1 MEAEGPR
8 DASEKEEED
17 SEESRQQDLEDG
29 EKSDISKD
37 PETEKPKEFSTEGKE
52 ELEKESTE
60 GTILGDNLSQPDLA
74 DGEKFDISKDP
85 ETELDT
91 EKPNVSATEGEMEVP
106 ENGSSDENKPRK
118 GSDQEDQADVEKF
131 DSSKDYAGEQDAEKI
146 LEPSG
151 EEEVKS
157 SAHKEPLGEEV
168 SATPEGQKGVEKA
181 VESAEADTSN
191 VQESKSTPSKK
202 PSGEGEVPPVPEGQ
216 TERVEK
222 RVEGAESD
230 SSSTQ
235 EDEEQE
241 EDTEKSPEPEKK
253 PEKLERKISE
263 TFFYNYE
270 DLCSQPFVTSDSGIP
285 INLLT
290 LIHSFGYDCTK
301 SANLQLLDSQ
311 TLLYVAGNQL
321 VLLDLKTKYQ
331 SYLRSSSGG
340 GIGIITVH
348 PSKQYFAVGEKG
360 WKPNIIIYE
369 YPSLKP
375 YRILRGG
382 TEEAYAF
389 ADFNHY
395 GTLLA
400 SVGSSPDYMLTIWDW
415 KQEKIV
421 LRSKA
426 FSQDVYKVTFS
437 PENEEQLTTS
447 GAGHIKFWK
456 MAHTFTGL
464 KLQGALGRFGKTA
477 VTDIVGYVELP
488 DGKVISGSE
497 WGNLLLWEGGLIKVE
512 LCRTGHR
519 PCHNGPVNQLV
530 LDEGEL
536 VTVGGDGYIRVWDFE
551 TIDAADSVDDTGLL
565 EMEHMNE
572 LLVGKNVNLS
582 SIMKIH
588 ELGQPIWY
596 AQDSNGAIWKLD
608 LSFSNVTH
616 DPECLF
622 TFHSGKIEAMGVS
635 PVTYLMATT
644 ALDHSVRIYDFIG
657 NCQLT
662 EIKFKQGGTA
672 LTWAPRVVNPK
683 GGLIAVGFEDGVV
696 RIIELYDPR
705 GLAIV
710 AGRTNVGNAEMR
722 LKQAFKPHTAA
733 VTALAYERNGEVIA
747 TGSKDKTVFF
757 FAVEDKYEPIGYI
770 CVPGPVQALQWSPP
784 SHAESMLLVL
794 CENGFALQVPAPILG
809 EQDTVSTYEIKD
821 LPIQYFHFCSIKS
834 RIKREEEIER
844 REKKK
849 QEEEKAR
856 LAWIKKQQDMG
867 LEIEEEPE
875 AEPEKE
881 EPLPPIYIP
890 QEPSPI
896 VCGFYSAPGKFWLS
910 LGGYDSGYLYHCAF
924 SPIQHQISPESRQ
937 DEPFEVIP
945 MENTDDNPIQ
955 RISFCTSKLLM
966 FCGMKDGAVRVYPL
980 QDKDLSA
987 DMMNGYWSFNM
998 HDNDYGQIQAIYSS
1012 YDDRFLVT
1020 CGADSNIFTFNILS
1034 PEDIQ
1039 RELKAKVPSPR
1050 GDLEKEKTAEDIE
1063 DPSAYSIEN
1072 AKRKKEYDQIMKA
1085 AEDKKN
1091 KKRQELIILRH
1102 EFHHL
1107 LQRNME
1113 LPKHMQLHRE
1123 EFEMDHR
1130 IREEMDRQTAQ
1141 RIQLVQKELAWDQEK
1156 HRIGLQKLQSR
1167 FRDTLEF
1174 DTVVVRAIGS
1184 NHQISTYRL
1193 LAISERYYKARK
1205 QSQTG
1210 KRRTSK
1216 LGKEAEQ
1223 RRESQKETSQAAG
1236 VSEEAMEADKLKKR
1250 PQLQGAIGRFG
1261 GNRLE
1266 QIRKNMEKAD
1276 RAKAKIMQRRKEWD
1290 ELYKSKPSDNYEN
1303 PKDVQDIKEAQ
1314 ENMGDFKLKTA
1325 TNYKIPEHMR
1335 MNAEKKKMQLRSLE
1349 VAVHEKKL
1357 TMNKWI
1363 ISLRDLKVA
1372 IIEEIV
1378 CLVQELK
1385 SIQSALDASEQ
1396 LPIPPIPQ
1404 LHPEETPEKKFQY
1417 DNNILL
1423 KFKQEQEHKQR
1434 LSEQVE
1440 DNASFSV
1447 FGGKFLHAPSLKEI
1461 DSPSRGSSVRS
1472 MRIASSVTPMQPK
1485 VFEIEKAEPTEMELE
1500 ILKREKIR
1508 NIYLQETLIK
1518 RINELVVT
1526 FDAELHLLRHQKLK
1540 LDTQMKCAD
1549 LRHITWFEELLLLKN
1564 FEKHE
1569 DTLQERVNNLS
1580 NEVEE
1585 MQWKLDNYLS
1595 QMEDKKYEIAKLQ
1608 EREKALYAT
1617 FQASLGENNK
1627 FASFLTKVLKKKIKR
1642 IKKKDVEGDR
1652 DEEEESDEESDD
1664 ESSLESDEEDSGSD
1678 DEVFDDS
1685 VCPKNCDEALFEN
1698 TLQLR
1703 EKRLDIEEALVEEKK
1718 VIDNLKKEYDALAKK
1733 VKVVEASLDT
1743 AEGELE
1749 AFQREKQQRLN
1760 ELHVVV
1766 PLKLHQVEY
1775 VVNGELPTDLSQTLV
1790 FTNQSLE
1797 YLQQRIM
1804 VLQHEKLDQRELY
1817 KQARQQHKQ
1826 LIRDRREIEIRI
1838 ERLEENCNQLMLMK
1852 FGRMVDLEALQTLS
1866 VNINLEELKMKMME
1880 KEHIQAQELKNWE
1893 EKIFELRQRLMLL
1906 MKENTSKLQQLN
1918 SFCIEKQRLG
1928 MKLDALQNNLGA
1940 EFKGPRKAEIQERER
1955 LITLVQLQAQEAEVL
1970 KEEITILSRKDGR
1983 IFPPPQPPPDTK
1995 ILN

>member
-8 DASEKEEED
+8 DASEKED
-17 SEESRQQDLEDG
+17 PEESRQQDLEDG

-37 PETEKPKEFSTEGKE
+37 PETKLDTEKPNESSTEGKE
-52 ELEKESTE
+52 ESEKESIE
-60 GTILGDNLSQPDLA
+60 GTIPGDDLNQPDLA
-74 DGEKFDISKDP
+74 DGEKSDISKDP

-91 EKPNVSATEGEMEVP
+91 EKPNVSATGEMEVP
-106 ENGSSDENKPRK
+106 ENESSDESKPRK

-146 LEPSG
+146 PEPSG
-151 EEEVKS
+151 EGEVKS
-157 SAHKEPLGEEV
+157 SAPKEPPGEGEV
-168 SATPEGQKGVEKA
+168 SSTPEGQEEGVEKA
-181 VESAEADTSN
+181 VESAEADTSS
-191 VQESKSTPSKK
+191 VQE
-202 PSGEGEVPPVPEGQ
+202 
-216 TERVEK
+216 
-222 RVEGAESD
+222 
-230 SSSTQ
+230 
-235 EDEEQE
+235 EEE
-241 EDTEKSPEPEKK
+241 EDTEKPPEREKK
-253 PEKLERKISE
+253 PETLERKISE

-301 SANLQLLDSQ
+301 RANLLLLDSQ

-348 PSKQYFAVGEKG
+348 PSKQYFSVGEKG

-369 YPSLKP
+369 FPSLKP

-447 GAGHIKFWK
+447 GSGHIKFWK

-565 EMEHMNE
+565 EMDHMNE

-696 RIIELYDPR
+696 RIIEVYDPR

-733 VTALAYERNGEVIA
+733 VTALAYERNGEVLA

-770 CVPGPVQALQWSPP
+770 CVPGPVQALQWSPL

-809 EQDTVSTYEIKD
+809 EQDTVSTYEIND
-821 LPIQYFHFCSIKS
+821 LPTQYFHFCSIKS
-834 RIKREEEIER
+834 RIK
-844 REKKK
+844 
-849 QEEEKAR
+849 
-856 LAWIKKQQDMG
+856 
-867 LEIEEEPE
+867 
-875 AEPEKE
+875 
-881 EPLPPIYIP
+881 
-890 QEPSPI
+890 
-896 VCGFYSAPGKFWLS
+896 
-910 LGGYDSGYLYHCAF
+910 GGYDSGYLYHCAF
-924 SPIQHQISPESRQ
+924 SPVHHEISPESRQ

-998 HDNDYGQIQAIYSS
+998 HDNDYGQIQDIYSS

-1072 AKRKKEYDQIMKA
+1072 AKQKKEYDQIMKA
-1085 AEDKKN
+1085 AGDKKN

-1174 DTVVVRAIGS
+1174 DTVVVHAIGS

-1205 QSQTG
+1205 QSQRG

-1216 LGKEAEQ
+1216 LAKEAEQ

-1236 VSEEAMEADKLKKR
+1236 VTEEEMEADKLKKR

-1266 QIRKNMEKAD
+1266 QVRKIMEKAD

-1349 VAVHEKKL
+1349 VAIHEKKL

-1372 IIEEIV
+1372 VIEEII

-1385 SIQSALDASEQ
+1385 SIKSALDASEQ

-1404 LHPEETPEKKFQY
+1404 LHLEETPEKKFQY

-1423 KFKQEQEHKQR
+1423 KFKQEEENKKR

-1440 DNASFSV
+1440 ENASFTV

-1461 DSPSRGSSVRS
+1461 DSSSRASSVRS
-1472 MRIASSVTPMQPK
+1472 MRIGSSVIPMQPK
-1485 VFEIEKAEPTEMELE
+1485 VFEIEKSEPTEMELE

-1518 RINELVVT
+1518 RINELVIT

-1569 DTLQERVNNLS
+1569 DTLQERVNSLT

-1642 IKKKDVEGDR
+1642 VKKKDVEGDR
-1652 DEEEESDEESDD
+1652 DEEEDSDEESDD
-1664 ESSLESDEEDSGSD
+1664 ESSLESDEEDSGSE

-1804 VLQHEKLDQRELY
+1804 VLQHEKLEQRELY
-1817 KQARQQHKQ
+1817 KQARQQHKE

-1838 ERLEENCNQLMLMK
+1838 QRLEENCNQLMLMK
-1852 FGRMVDLEALQTLS
+1852 FGRVVDLEALQTLS
-1866 VNINLEELKMKMME
+1866 VNTNLEELKIKMME
-1880 KEHIQAQELKNWE
+1880 KEHMQAQELKKWE
-1893 EKIFELRQRLMLL
+1893 EKIFELRQRLMML
-1906 MKENTSKLQQLN
+1906 MKENTGKLQQLN
-1918 SFCIEKQRLG
+1918 SLCAEKQGLE
-1928 MKLDALQNNLGA
+1928 MKLDALQNDLGA
-1940 EFKGPRKAEIQERER
+1940 EFQGPRKAEIQERER

-1970 KEEITILSRKDGR
+1970 KEEITLLSRKDGR
-1983 IFPPPQPPPDTK
+1983 IFPPPQPPCDTK

>member
-1 MEAEGPR
+1 MQAKRNTDLSQWHILAYKGKEE
-8 DASEKEEED
+8 SEKE
-17 SEESRQQDLEDG
+17 S
-29 EKSDISKD
+29 I
-37 PETEKPKEFSTEGKE
+37 
-52 ELEKESTE
+52 E
-60 GTILGDNLSQPDLA
+60 GTIPGDDLNQPDLA
-74 DGEKFDISKDP
+74 DGEKSDISKDP

-106 ENGSSDENKPRK
+106 ENESSDESKPRK

-146 LEPSG
+146 PEPSG

-157 SAHKEPLGEEV
+157 SAPKEPPGEGEV
-168 SATPEGQKGVEKA
+168 SSTPEGQEEGVEKA
-181 VESAEADTSN
+181 VESAEADTSS
-191 VQESKSTPSKK
+191 VQESKNSLSNK
-202 PSGEGEVPPVPEGQ
+202 PPGEGEVPPIPEGQ

-222 RVEGAESD
+222 PVEGAESD
-230 SSSTQ
+230 GNSTQ
-235 EDEEQE
+235 EEEE
-241 EDTEKSPEPEKK
+241 EDTEKPPEREKK
-253 PEKLERKISE
+253 PETLERKISE

-301 SANLQLLDSQ
+301 RANLQLLDSQ

-348 PSKQYFAVGEKG
+348 PSKQYFSVGEKG

-369 YPSLKP
+369 FPSLKP

-447 GAGHIKFWK
+447 GSGHIKFWK

-565 EMEHMNE
+565 EMDHMNE

-696 RIIELYDPR
+696 RIIEVYDPR

-733 VTALAYERNGEVIA
+733 VTALAYERNGEVLA

-770 CVPGPVQALQWSPP
+770 CVPGPVQSLQWSPL

-809 EQDTVSTYEIKD
+809 EQDTVSTYEIND
-821 LPIQYFHFCSIKS
+821 LPTQYFHFYSIKS
-834 RIKREEEIER
+834 RIK
-844 REKKK
+844 
-849 QEEEKAR
+849 
-856 LAWIKKQQDMG
+856 
-867 LEIEEEPE
+867 
-875 AEPEKE
+875 
-881 EPLPPIYIP
+881 
-890 QEPSPI
+890 
-896 VCGFYSAPGKFWLS
+896 
-910 LGGYDSGYLYHCAF
+910 GGYDSGYLYHCAF
-924 SPIQHQISPESRQ
+924 SPVHHEISPESRQ

-998 HDNDYGQIQAIYSS
+998 HDNDYGQIQDIYSS

-1072 AKRKKEYDQIMKA
+1072 AKQKKEYDQIMKA

-1174 DTVVVRAIGS
+1174 DTVVVHAIGS

-1205 QSQTG
+1205 QSQRG

-1216 LGKEAEQ
+1216 LAKEAEQ

-1236 VSEEAMEADKLKKR
+1236 VTEEEMEADKLKKR

-1266 QIRKNMEKAD
+1266 QVRKIMEKAD

-1372 IIEEIV
+1372 VIEEII

-1385 SIQSALDASEQ
+1385 SIKSALDASQQ

-1404 LHPEETPEKKFQY
+1404 LHLEETPEKKFQY

-1423 KFKQEQEHKQR
+1423 KFKQEEENKKR

-1440 DNASFSV
+1440 ENASFTV

-1461 DSPSRGSSVRS
+1461 DSSSRASSVRS
-1472 MRIASSVTPMQPK
+1472 MRIGSSVIPMQPK
-1485 VFEIEKAEPTEMELE
+1485 VFEIEKSEPTEMELE

-1518 RINELVVT
+1518 RINELVIT

-1569 DTLQERVNNLS
+1569 DTLQERVNSLT

-1642 IKKKDVEGDR
+1642 VKKKDVEGDR
-1652 DEEEESDEESDD
+1652 DEEEDSDEESDD
-1664 ESSLESDEEDSGSD
+1664 ESSLESDEEDSGSE

-1804 VLQHEKLDQRELY
+1804 VLQHEKLEQRELY
-1817 KQARQQHKQ
+1817 KQARQQHKE

-1838 ERLEENCNQLMLMK
+1838 QRLEENCNQLMLMK
-1852 FGRMVDLEALQTLS
+1852 FGRVVDLEALQTLS
-1866 VNINLEELKMKMME
+1866 VNTNLEELKIKMME
-1880 KEHIQAQELKNWE
+1880 KEHMQAQELKKWE
-1893 EKIFELRQRLMLL
+1893 EKIFELRQRLMML
-1906 MKENTSKLQQLN
+1906 MKENTGKLQQLN
-1918 SFCIEKQRLG
+1918 SLCAEKQGLE
-1928 MKLDALQNNLGA
+1928 MKLDALQNDLGA
-1940 EFKGPRKAEIQERER
+1940 EFQGPRKAEIQERER

-1970 KEEITILSRKDGR
+1970 KEEITLLSRKDGR
-1983 IFPPPQPPPDTK
+1983 IFPPPQPPRDTK

>member
-37 PETEKPKEFSTEGKE
+37 PETEKPNEFSTEGKE
-52 ELEKESTE
+52 ESEKESTE

-85 ETELDT
+85 ETELDA

-146 LEPSG
+146 LEP
-151 EEEVKS
+151 
-157 SAHKEPLGEEV
+157 LGEE
-168 SATPEGQKGVEKA
+168 
-181 VESAEADTSN
+181 
-191 VQESKSTPSKK
+191 
-202 PSGEGEVPPVPEGQ
+202 
-216 TERVEK
+216 
-222 RVEGAESD
+222 
-230 SSSTQ
+230 

-588 ELGQPIWY
+588 DLGQPIWY

-696 RIIELYDPR
+696 RIIEVYDPR

-821 LPIQYFHFCSIKS
+821 LPTQYFHFCSIKS

-875 AEPEKE
+875 AEPKKE
-881 EPLPPIYIP
+881 EPLPPIYVP

-937 DEPFEVIP
+937 DEPFEAIP

-1050 GDLEKEKTAEDIE
+1050 VNLEKEKTAEDIE

-1072 AKRKKEYDQIMKA
+1072 AKQKKEYDQIMKA

-1174 DTVVVRAIGS
+1174 DTVVVHAIGS

-1335 MNAEKKKMQLRSLE
+1335 MNAEKKKVQLRSLE

-1372 IIEEIV
+1372 IIEEII

-1417 DNNILL
+1417 DKNILL
-1423 KFKQEQEHKQR
+1423 KFKQEQENKQR

-1440 DNASFSV
+1440 DNASFAV

-1472 MRIASSVTPMQPK
+1472 MRITSSVTPMQPK

-1642 IKKKDVEGDR
+1642 VKKKDVEGDR
-1652 DEEEESDEESDD
+1652 DEEEDSDEESDD

-1685 VCPKNCDEALFEN
+1685 VCPKSNMWLAS
-1698 TLQLR
+1698 LQ
-1703 EKRLDIEEALVEEKK
+1703 
-1718 VIDNLKKEYDALAKK
+1718 

-1852 FGRMVDLEALQTLS
+1852 FGRVVDLEALQTLS

-1893 EKIFELRQRLMLL
+1893 EKIFELRQRLMML

-1940 EFKGPRKAEIQERER
+1940 EFQGPRKAEIQERER

-1970 KEEITILSRKDGR
+1970 KEEITLLSRKDGR

>member
-1 MEAEGPR
+1 MEAEGPLG
-8 DASEKEEED
+8 ASEKED
-17 SEESRQQDLEDG
+17 SEESRQQGTEDG
-29 EKSDISKD
+29 EKSYS
-37 PETEKPKEFSTEGKE
+37 
-52 ELEKESTE
+52 
-60 GTILGDNLSQPDLA
+60 
-74 DGEKFDISKDP
+74 SKDP

-91 EKPNVSATEGEMEVP
+91 EKPNESSMEGKEESERESMEGTIPGDDVRQTDLADG
-106 ENGSSDENKPRK
+106 EKSDI
-118 GSDQEDQADVEKF
+118 
-131 DSSKDYAGEQDAEKI
+131 SKDPEAELDTEKSNVFTTEEKI
-146 LEPSG
+146 
-151 EEEVKS
+151 KS
-157 SAHKEPLGEEV
+157 SASKEP
-168 SATPEGQKGVEKA
+168 P
-181 VESAEADTSN
+181 
-191 VQESKSTPSKK
+191 
-202 PSGEGEVPPVPEGQ
+202 GEGEVPSTPEGPEEGIEKPVESTEADPSSVYERPSKELPGKDEVPSIPEGQ
-216 TERVEK
+216 TEEVKR

-230 SSSTQ
+230 GSSTQ
-235 EDEEQE
+235 EEEEQE
-241 EDTEKSPEPEKK
+241 EDIEEPPEEEKK

-285 INLLT
+285 IHLLT
-290 LIHSFGYDCTK
+290 LKHSFGYDCTK
-301 SANLQLLDSQ
+301 RANLQLLDSQ

-331 SYLRSSSGG
+331 RYLRSSSGG
-340 GIGIITVH
+340 GIGVITVH
-348 PSKQYFAVGEKG
+348 PSKQYYVVGEKG

-369 YPSLKP
+369 FPSLKP

-464 KLQGALGRFGKTA
+464 KLQGELGRFGKTA

-551 TIDAADSVDDTGLL
+551 TIDAADSVDDTGLF

-582 SIMKIH
+582 SITKIH
-588 ELGQPIWY
+588 DLGQPIWY

-683 GGLIAVGFEDGVV
+683 GGLITAGFEDGVV
-696 RIIELYDPR
+696 RIIEIYDPR

-710 AGRTNVGNAEMR
+710 AGRTNVGNAQMR

-733 VTALAYERNGEVIA
+733 VTALAYERNGEVLA

-794 CENGFALQVPAPILG
+794 CENGFALQVPAPILR
-809 EQDTVSTYEIKD
+809 EEDTVATYEIKD
-821 LPIQYFHFCSIKS
+821 LPTQYFHFCSIKS

-856 LAWIKKQQDMG
+856 LEWMQKQKAMG
-867 LEIEEEPE
+867 IEIEEEPE
-875 AEPEKE
+875 AEPVKE

-896 VCGFYSAPGKFWLS
+896 VCGFYSSPGKFWLS

-924 SPIQHQISPESRQ
+924 SPVQNQISPESRQ
-937 DEPFEVIP
+937 DEPFDVIP

-966 FCGMKDGAVRVYPL
+966 FCGMKDGAVRIYPL
-980 QDKDLSA
+980 QDKGLSA

-998 HDNDYGQIQAIYSS
+998 HDNDYGQIQGIYSS

-1039 RELKAKVPSPR
+1039 KDLKVKVPSPR
-1050 GDLEKEKTAEDIE
+1050 GGLEKEKTAEDIE
-1063 DPSAYSIEN
+1063 DPYAYSIEN

-1091 KKRQELIILRH
+1091 KKRQELITLRH
-1102 EFHHL
+1102 KFHHL

-1123 EFEMDHR
+1123 EFELDHR
-1130 IREEMDRQTAQ
+1130 ICEEMDRQTAQ

-1156 HRIGLQKLQSR
+1156 HRIGLQKLQKR

-1174 DTVVVRAIGS
+1174 DTTVVHAIGS

-1193 LAISERYYKARK
+1193 LALSERYYKARK
-1205 QSQTG
+1205 QSQIG
-1210 KRRTSK
+1210 KRRISK
-1216 LGKEAEQ
+1216 LTKEADQ
-1223 RRESQKETSQAAG
+1223 RRESQKEPSQTAG
-1236 VSEEAMEADKLKKR
+1236 VTEEEKEADKLKKR
-1250 PQLQGAIGRFG
+1250 SQLQGAIGRFG

-1266 QIRKNMEKAD
+1266 QIRKIIEKAD
-1276 RAKAKIMQRRKEWD
+1276 RAKAKIIQRRKEWD

-1303 PKDVQDIKEAQ
+1303 PKDVQDIREAQ

-1325 TNYKIPEHMR
+1325 SNYKIPEHMR
-1335 MNAEKKKMQLRSLE
+1335 MNAEKKMMQLRSLE
-1349 VAVHEKKL
+1349 AVVHEKKL

-1372 IIEEIV
+1372 INEEIN

-1385 SIQSALDASEQ
+1385 SIQSALDASEL

-1417 DNNILL
+1417 DDKILL
-1423 KFKQEQEHKQR
+1423 EFQQEQGTKDR

-1440 DNASFSV
+1440 EVSSFAV
-1447 FGGKFLHAPSLKEI
+1447 FGAKFLPAPSLKEMELL
-1461 DSPSRGSSVRS
+1461 SRGSSMKL
-1472 MRIASSVTPMQPK
+1472 MRTASSVTPVQPK
-1485 VFEIEKAEPTEMELE
+1485 VIEIGKAEPTQMELE
-1500 ILKREKIR
+1500 ILKREKIK
-1508 NIYLQETLIK
+1508 NIYLQEILIK

-1526 FDAELHLLRHQKLK
+1526 FDAELRLLRHQKLK

-1569 DTLQERVNNLS
+1569 DTLQERVNSLS
-1580 NEVEE
+1580 NEVED
-1585 MQWKLDNYLS
+1585 MQWKLDNYLT

-1617 FQASLGENNK
+1617 FQASLGENNE
-1627 FASFLTKVLKKKIKR
+1627 FASFLAKVLKKKIKR
-1642 IKKKDVEGDR
+1642 VKKKDVEGDR
-1652 DEEEESDEESDD
+1652 DEDEDSDEESDD
-1664 ESSLESDEEDSGSD
+1664 ESSLESDEEDSGSE

-1685 VCPKNCDEALFEN
+1685 VCPKKCDEALFEN

-1733 VKVVEASLDT
+1733 VKVVGASLDT

-1749 AFQREKQQRLN
+1749 AFQREKQQQLN

-1775 VVNGELPTDLSQTLV
+1775 VVNGELPSDLSQALV
-1790 FTNQSLE
+1790 FTNHALE
-1797 YLQQRIM
+1797 YLHQRIM
-1804 VLQHEKLDQRELY
+1804 ALQHEKLEQRELY

-1826 LIRDRREIEIRI
+1826 LIRDRRELEIRI
-1838 ERLEENCNQLMLMK
+1838 RRLEENCNQLMLMK
-1852 FGRMVDLEALQTLS
+1852 FGRVVDLEALQTLS
-1866 VNINLEELKMKMME
+1866 VNTNLEELKMKMME
-1880 KEHIQAQELKNWE
+1880 KEHMHAQELKKWE
-1893 EKIFELRQRLMLL
+1893 EKIFELRQRLMML

-1918 SFCIEKQRLG
+1918 SFCIEKQGLET
-1928 MKLDALQNNLGA
+1928 KLDALQNNLGA
-1940 EFKGPRKAEIQERER
+1940 EFQGPRKAELEEKKR

-1970 KEEITILSRKDGR
+1970 KEEITLLSRKDGR

>member
-1 MEAEGPR
+1 MEAEGRR
-8 DASEKEEED
+8 DASEKED
-17 SEESRQQDLEDG
+17 SEKSRQQDLEDG

-37 PETEKPKEFSTEGKE
+37 PETELDTEKPNESSTEGKE
-52 ELEKESTE
+52 ESEKESIE
-60 GTILGDNLSQPDLA
+60 GTISGDDLNQPDLA

-106 ENGSSDENKPRK
+106 ENESSDENKPRK

-131 DSSKDYAGEQDAEKI
+131 DYSKDYAGQQDAEKI
-146 LEPSG
+146 PEPSG

-157 SAHKEPLGEEV
+157 SAPKEPPGEGEV
-168 SATPEGQKGVEKA
+168 SSTPEGQEEGVEKA
-181 VESAEADTSN
+181 VESAEADTSS
-191 VQESKSTPSKK
+191 VQESKSSPSKK
-202 PSGEGEVPPVPEGQ
+202 PPGEGEVPPIPEGQ

-222 RVEGAESD
+222 PVEGAESD
-230 SSSTQ
+230 GNSTQ
-235 EDEEQE
+235 EEEEEE
-241 EDTEKSPEPEKK
+241 EDTEKPPEQEKK

-301 SANLQLLDSQ
+301 RANLQLLDSQ

-348 PSKQYFAVGEKG
+348 PSKQYFSVGEKG

-369 YPSLKP
+369 FPSLKP

-447 GAGHIKFWK
+447 GSGHIKFWK

-565 EMEHMNE
+565 EMDHMNE

-696 RIIELYDPR
+696 RIIEVYDPR

-710 AGRTNVGNAEMR
+710 AGWTNVGNAEMR

-733 VTALAYERNGEVIA
+733 VTALAYERNGEVLA

-770 CVPGPVQALQWSPP
+770 CVPGPVQALQWSPL

-809 EQDTVSTYEIKD
+809 EQDTVSTYEIND
-821 LPIQYFHFCSIKS
+821 LPTQYFHFCSIKS
-834 RIKREEEIER
+834 RIK
-844 REKKK
+844 
-849 QEEEKAR
+849 
-856 LAWIKKQQDMG
+856 
-867 LEIEEEPE
+867 
-875 AEPEKE
+875 
-881 EPLPPIYIP
+881 
-890 QEPSPI
+890 
-896 VCGFYSAPGKFWLS
+896 
-910 LGGYDSGYLYHCAF
+910 GGYDSGYLYHCAF
-924 SPIQHQISPESRQ
+924 SPVHHEISPESRQ

-998 HDNDYGQIQAIYSS
+998 HDNDYGQIQDIYSS

-1072 AKRKKEYDQIMKA
+1072 AKQKKEYDQIMKA

-1174 DTVVVRAIGS
+1174 DTVVVHAIGS

-1205 QSQTG
+1205 QSQRG

-1216 LGKEAEQ
+1216 LAKEAEQ

-1236 VSEEAMEADKLKKR
+1236 VTEEEMEADKLKKR

-1266 QIRKNMEKAD
+1266 EVRKIMEKAD

-1372 IIEEIV
+1372 VIEEII

-1385 SIQSALDASEQ
+1385 SIKSALDASEQ

-1404 LHPEETPEKKFQY
+1404 LHLEETPEKKFQY

-1423 KFKQEQEHKQR
+1423 KFKQEEENKQR

-1440 DNASFSV
+1440 ENASFTV

-1461 DSPSRGSSVRS
+1461 DSSSRASSVRS
-1472 MRIASSVTPMQPK
+1472 MRIGSSVIPVQPK
-1485 VFEIEKAEPTEMELE
+1485 VFEIEKSEPTEMELE

-1518 RINELVVT
+1518 RINELVIT

-1569 DTLQERVNNLS
+1569 DTLQERVNSLT

-1642 IKKKDVEGDR
+1642 VKKKDVEGDR
-1652 DEEEESDEESDD
+1652 DEEEDSDEESDD
-1664 ESSLESDEEDSGSD
+1664 ESSLESDEEDSGSE

-1817 KQARQQHKQ
+1817 KQARQQHKE

-1838 ERLEENCNQLMLMK
+1838 QRLEENCNQLMLMK
-1852 FGRMVDLEALQTLS
+1852 FGRVVDLEALQTLS
-1866 VNINLEELKMKMME
+1866 VNTNLEELKIKMME
-1880 KEHIQAQELKNWE
+1880 KEHMQAQELKKWE

-1906 MKENTSKLQQLN
+1906 MKENTGKLQQLN
-1918 SFCIEKQRLG
+1918 SLCVEKQGLE
-1928 MKLDALQNNLGA
+1928 MKLDALQNDLGA
-1940 EFKGPRKAEIQERER
+1940 EFQGPRKAEIQERER

-1970 KEEITILSRKDGR
+1970 KEEITLLSRKDGR
-1983 IFPPPQPPPDTK
+1983 IFPPPQPPRDTK